1 MSRPPLHP
9 LAPGTEL
16 CVGWSTIFIVVAPG
30 PGTMLGC
37 TQYTAPELGLQIPR
51 GCFTSWNLYISA
63 TRLQMVWKQEL
74 WRLHFWNSFVNECA
88 QTWAGFWS
96 TAVDS
101 RKLAN
106 SVLVDLRNR
115 TMFTEVSTEKEQSLL
130 RGNRL
135 RESRR
140 NEGNVERSRVSP

>member
-1 MSRPPLHP
+1 M
-9 LAPGTEL
+9 
-16 CVGWSTIFIVVAPG
+16 
-30 PGTMLGC
+30 
-37 TQYTAPELGLQIPR
+37 
-51 GCFTSWNLYISA
+51 
-63 TRLQMVWKQEL
+63 
-74 WRLHFWNSFVNECA
+74 
-88 QTWAGFWS
+88 
-96 TAVDS
+96 
-101 RKLAN
+101 LAN